1 MSCGIV
7 ICPVGRA
14 HHHHRRHGAVLPA
27 ACFCTRPETIHRPT
41 VVQLIDF
48 AAAHPGKLTSA
59 TSELVRT
66 QLGITPVRYLQL
78 LAQAIDDVVALEH
91 DPITTRRLRREADQ
105 RARTRATRTTG
116 R

>member
-1 MSCGIV
+1 MLLH
-7 ICPVGRA
+7 PPRDHPPPDHRA
-14 HHHHRRHGAVLPA
+14 VDRLRRVP
-27 ACFCTRPETIHRPT
+27 
-41 VVQLIDF
+41 
-48 AAAHPGKLTSA
+48 PGKLTSA
-59 TSELVRT
+59 TSELVRN

-105 RARTRATRTTG
+105 RARTRAARTTG